1 MPHGSVARRAVLGLV
16 AVLSILAPAAGCQRL
31 SVARNDASTL
41 PPLSPTPGRAAEA
54 RNPAPAP
61 TAGTPVANRPEPQAT
76 PAASPPVAPPTGPSG
91 TSSPTPL
98 LDAALARA
106 VMREPVELPPAEAEG
121 SIEEKP
127 APATK
132 PGEKVEPNPLPVAPD
147 VLPPLAP
154 PPRPIDAPGATEV
167 LKASAT
173 SALDQSKEK
182 VASPARPIN
191 PDRPPDPSVSWR
203 EGLERLKRLAREQA
217 AVPGDSIGSWRL
229 RVRLLDWLDEPGTE
243 DDSGTLWRTV
253 VAALAESEA
262 AQERTRAADIRRVV
276 RAVEDQ
282 APLEIT
288 DLRLCRKVNGFGS
301 FEPID
306 PSACRPGQAV
316 IVYCEMSGLRYE
328 EAGEM
333 FRSRLSTQVEI
344 VPSPGGEPVSKEVLG
359 TADDLCR
366 RRRRDY
372 YVCYRFNLP
381 EKLAPGSY
389 ELRMT
394 QDDLLAGRSTRFAIP
409 MTVQP

>member
-1 MPHGSVARRAVLGLV
+1 
-16 AVLSILAPAAGCQRL
+16 
-31 SVARNDASTL
+31 
-41 PPLSPTPGRAAEA
+41 
-54 RNPAPAP
+54 
-61 TAGTPVANRPEPQAT
+61 
-76 PAASPPVAPPTGPSG
+76 
-91 TSSPTPL
+91 
-98 LDAALARA
+98 
-106 VMREPVELPPAEAEG
+106 MREPVELPPAEAEE
-121 SIEEKP
+121 SIEAKP
-127 APATK
+127 APAPK
-132 PGEKVEPNPLPVAPD
+132 REEDAGPDPLPVEPD

-154 PPRPIDAPGATEV
+154 PPRPIDAPNEAEA
-167 LKASAT
+167 LKVSAT
-173 SALDQSKEK
+173 SALDRSKEK
-182 VASPARPIN
+182 VATPARPIN
-191 PDRPPDPSVSWR
+191 PDRAADPAVALR
-203 EGLERLKRLAREQA
+203 EGLERLKRLARDRV
-217 AVPGDSIGSWRL
+217 AVPGDSTGSWRL
-229 RVRLLDWLDEPGTE
+229 RVRLLDWLDETGSE
-243 DDSGTLWRTV
+243 DDPGTLWRTV

-306 PSACRPGQAV
+306 PSACKPGQAV

-328 EAGEM
+328 EVGEM

-344 VPSPGGEPVSKEVLG
+344 VPSQGGDPVSKEVLG

-394 QDDLLAGRSTRFAIP
+394 QDDILAGRSTTLAIP
-409 MTVQP
+409 MTIQ